1 MRVTSC
7 GQTMHIG
14 SQACE
19 DEWRICRFIPVFG
32 MQALIVFGIAMAA
45 VNLMLPSL
53 SAAIPVVALGAGVLT
68 MLALLGAAQFTGVI
82 SELLGKSNAGLV
94 VLDVKTQSIVS
105 YTGRLFGSRRQ
116 QFSFDDV
123 VEVSSIRQRWDGQSL
138 SSGTAIKMYS
148 GENVVIPEKL
158 ESLEILIVGYFIG
171 LQDSSLELSPA

>member
-14 SQACE
+14 SQSCE
-19 DEWRICRFIPVFG
+19 EEWRICRYVPAFA
-32 MQALIVFGIAMAA
+32 MQALFVLGIAMTALSF
-45 VNLMLPSL
+45 VLPSL
-53 SAAIPVVALGAGVLT
+53 SVAVSIVTLGGATLT
-68 MLALLGAAQFTGVI
+68 VLALLGVAQLTGVM
-82 SELLGKSNAGLV
+82 SELLGKSNMGLV
-94 VLDVKTQSIVS
+94 VLDVRSKSIVS

-123 VEVSSIRQRWDGQSL
+123 VEVSSIRQRLDGQSL

-158 ESLEILIVGYFIG
+158 ESLEVLIVGYFIG
-171 LQDSSLELSPA
+171 LQKSSLELSPA